1 MQLYGCPW
9 CGPRPDAEFR
19 YGGDA
24 GKRRP
29 ERGASDAEWAD
40 YLYFRHNT
48 KGRARELW
56 FHHAGCRRWVEL
68 DRDTATHTVHGV
80 EPMTR

>member
-1 MQLYGCPW
+1 MQLYACPW

-29 ERGASDAEWAD
+29 ERSVSDADWAE
-40 YLYFRHNT
+40 YLYYRDNA
-48 KGRARELW
+48 KGCARELW
-56 FHHAGCRRWVEL
+56 FHHAGCRRWVVLE
-68 DRDTATHTVHGV
+68 RDTATHAVHGT